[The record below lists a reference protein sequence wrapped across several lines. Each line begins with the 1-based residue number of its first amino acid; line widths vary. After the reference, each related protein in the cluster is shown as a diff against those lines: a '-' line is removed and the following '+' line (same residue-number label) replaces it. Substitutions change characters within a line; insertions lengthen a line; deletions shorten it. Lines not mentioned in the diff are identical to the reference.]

1 MENKYN
7 FKEMR
12 CTMKKILVLG
22 VGAQGSA
29 AAKRLDKEPNVSEIV
44 CADYDMKAVENVVN
58 SITKGRGTFVDA
70 HDRDSII
77 AAAEGVD
84 LILNGLPLECTE
96 NVLEAAL
103 AVKANYQDY
112 AGTTELYNMW
122 INSDKAKEAD
132 DNPPEF
138 NDKYT
143 LQWYQS
149 FKAMFELY
157 GPRFEAIDRL
167 ALIGTGSAPGLICAA
182 TRDAMK
188 YLDTGDTI
196 YNIVWEGV
204 YAKRFLPFWWS
215 PITALTDMS
224 QMALAYENGKLV
236 NTPAFGLPMER
247 QYEYMDK
254 PVVFHEHCHD
264 EPMQYGINSKKYF
277 KGCKN
282 AYFKYAGAGMD
293 FAKPLYEAGMLS
305 NEPINY
311 KGTEI
316 VPFDY
321 ALSFVPP
328 APKYKEE
335 IQEIIDEGLKSDSG
349 CMVIEAY
356 GKKDGK
362 DVLVETHVFAPGLV
376 ESFEKAGITAE
387 MYLTGQGGYL
397 FSKLFVN
404 DKLDQKGLISSDM
417 LSFEQV
423 DTYFQYAAELDI
435 TLDTKIKEL

>member
-1 MENKYN
+1 
-7 FKEMR
+7 
-12 CTMKKILVLG
+12 MKKILVLG

-29 AAKRLDKEPNVSEIV
+29 AAKRLDKEPNVREII
-44 CADYDMKAVENVVN
+44 CADYDPKAVEAVVN
-58 SITKGRGTFVDA
+58 SITKGKGAIVDA

-77 AAAEGVD
+77 KAAEGVD

-122 INSDKAKEAD
+122 YDSDLGKMPEE
-132 DNPPEF
+132 NPPHF
-138 NDKYT
+138 GDKYT
-143 LQWYQS
+143 TQWYYS
-149 FKAMFELY
+149 MKAMFELY
-157 GPRFEAIDRL
+157 GPRFKEIDRL

-182 TRDAMK
+182 TRNAMK
-188 YLDTGDTI
+188 YLDSCETI

-215 PITALTDMS
+215 PVTALTDMS
-224 QMALAYENGKLV
+224 EMAIAYEDGKFIS
-236 NTPAFGLPMER
+236 TPAFGLPMKR
-247 QYEYMDK
+247 QYEYMDE
-254 PVVFHEHCHD
+254 PVTFYEHCHD
-264 EPMQYGINSKKYF
+264 EPLQYGINSEKYF

-293 FAKPLYEAGMLS
+293 FAKSFYQTGMLS
-305 NEPINY
+305 REPVMY
-311 KGTEI
+311 KGMEI
-316 VPFDY
+316 VPFDFT
-321 ALSFVPP
+321 LSFVPP

-335 IQEIIDEGLKSDSG
+335 IAEIIEEGLISDSG
-349 CMVIEAY
+349 CMVVEAY

-362 DVLVETHVFAPGLV
+362 DVKVETHVFAPGLV
-376 ESFEKAGITAE
+376 ESFERAGITAE

-404 DKLDQKGLISSDM
+404 DLLDQKGLISSDM
-417 LSFEQV
+417 LSLQQV
-423 DTYFQYAAELDI
+423 DTYFDYAEELGI
-435 TLDTKIKEL
+435 TLETKVEEI